1 MAGAMWKRFNWLDG
15 VVVPLLAGA
24 MRAAWMTPL
33 IHVALN
39 NILVWPHG
47 THYPFGLVLL
57 LLLGGAGTSYLLRN
71 QRAARLRSAVVG
83 IVVIGLVCLYLFPS
97 GASSPQEWVKSLF
110 TAMANTD
117 QGLHPAI
124 LVILITAALW
134 ARGATLEFDDS
145 DSLWRSFLTGI
156 AALVCVLLISHSPYV
171 TNGERMPGA
180 ISAFLLWGFLALA
193 LSSVARALWLERL
206 RSGRSPSL
214 SRHWLGVIVIVL
226 AAVVLGGMILGQLFA
241 PQAVA
246 RLLAAVRIVLGAVW
260 QVIAF
265 VATGLVYLL
274 FLAIGPLLEGFRL
287 RTESFQPKPQEFM
300 PNLTEQF
307 QDLFEKQ
314 AEQGKSLNVGWLL
327 PVLLIVFVA
336 GLLILFWRRRRRER
350 IVPLEE
356 SREIIWSR
364 DLMIEQLRNLLRRRP
379 KRQAPL
385 PYFPLEGLADPRIRI
400 RRAYQD
406 LLRLG
411 RQEGWP
417 RRPWQTP
424 LAYRKTLQ
432 SAWPQASEALEA
444 LTRAYIVARYGA
456 QAPSPEEAEAAER
469 ALLSIREGLAT
480 GAYSPNPSPSS

>member
-15 VVVPLLAGA
+15 AVVPFLAGA

-33 IHVALN
+33 IHTALN
-39 NILVWPHG
+39 NVLIWPQG

-57 LLLGGAGTSYLLRN
+57 LLLGAAGTSYLLRN
-71 QRAARLRSAVVG
+71 QRAARLRSAMVG
-83 IVVIGLVCLYLFPS
+83 MAVIALVCLYLFP
-97 GASSPQEWVKSLF
+97 GEAASPQAWVKGLLA
-110 TAMANTD
+110 AMANTE
-117 QGLHPAI
+117 QGVHPAI
-124 LVILITAALW
+124 PVILITAALW

-156 AALVCVLLISHSPYV
+156 AALVFVLLVSRSPYV
-171 TNGERMPGA
+171 RNGERMPGA

-214 SRHWLGVIVIVL
+214 SRHWLGVVVIVL
-226 AAVVLGGMILGQLFA
+226 ATVVLGGMILGQLFA

-246 RLLAAVRIVLGAVW
+246 RLLAAVGIVLGAVW

-274 FLAIGPLLEGFRL
+274 FLIIGPLIQNFRL
-287 RTESFQPKPQEFM
+287 RTEPFQPKAQEFM
-300 PNLTEQF
+300 PNFTEQF

-314 AEQGKSLNVGWLL
+314 AEQGQGANLGWLL
-327 PVLLIVFVA
+327 PVLVILFVT
-336 GLLILFWRRRRRER
+336 GLLVLFWRRRRRER
-350 IVPLEE
+350 IAPLEE

-364 DLMIEQLRNLLRRRP
+364 DLMIEQLRGLLRRRP
-379 KRQAPL
+379 KRQPPL
-385 PYFPLEGLADPRIRI
+385 PYFPLEGAGDPRVRI
-400 RRAYQD
+400 RRAYQG
-406 LLRLG
+406 LLRLA

-424 LAYRKTLQ
+424 LAYLKALQ
-432 SAWPQASEALEA
+432 SAWPSVGEALET
-444 LTRAYIVARYGA
+444 LTGAYISARYSA
-456 QAPSPEEAEAAER
+456 QTPSPEEAEAAER
-469 ALLSIREGLAT
+469 AFLHIQQALAEGLQPAD
-480 GAYSPNPSPSS
+480 GAPAH